1 MVKIISTEGMYKNS
15 QCGFYY
21 DHAYSTTQMWDFRS
35 LELKHLFSEVQRN
48 KNKVWKLE
56 FQGTVI

>member
-1 MVKIISTEGMYKNS
+1 MVKINSIEGMYRNS

-21 DHAYSTTQMWDFRS
+21 DYAYSTTQMWDFRS
-35 LELKHLFSEVQRN
+35 LELKHLFSEVHRN
-48 KNKVWKLE
+48 KNKVWKLK

>member
-1 MVKIISTEGMYKNS
+1 MVKINSIEGMYRNS

-21 DHAYSTTQMWDFRS
+21 DYAYSTTQMWDFRS

-48 KNKVWKLE
+48 KNKVWKLK

>member
-1 MVKIISTEGMYKNS
+1 MVKIISTEGMYRNS

-21 DHAYSTTQMWDFRS
+21 DHAYSTTQT

-48 KNKVWKLE
+48 KNKVWKLK